1 MDFAAGD
8 RSADT
13 FSRLYDLPPA
23 AEMYCSDRY
32 AVYRWFPQYRH
43 CVGKG
48 GSANRNAGLYA
59 ALWSWLNRLMR
70 RTKGYTN
77 IARLLVYSL
86 APVCGRQGENLI
98 SAYIKNTGMALKD
111 DHWDGRFAIPGTPEV
126 DRGINVAV
134 GVTFDAG
141 APDIRA
147 MQMEIIGVG
156 VDFER

>member
-13 FSRLYDLPPA
+13 FSRLYDLPP

-98 SAYIKNTGMALKD
+98 YVDINNT
-111 DHWDGRFAIPGTPEV
+111 DGRFAVPGAPEV
-126 DRGINVAV
+126 DRSTNVV
-134 GVTFDAG
+134 VCVTFDAG

-147 MQMEIIGVG
+147 MQVEIVGVG